1 MFTTI
6 EILVQ
11 FHSLTCSHTQRQ
23 RSKERGWGE
32 GMKLEEGGGEK
43 GTFLI
48 YNFGGSSHLFHP
60 VRSGEDQTV
69 QMISSSTAVV
79 CFPYGQIYKCCVQC
93 FCSFTVHQELR
104 TGCLTEAEGPDSLQL
119 LLWRGFCVSQFQRSS
134 PFLYPC
140 EILYAWQWL
149 VEMGTGCH

>member
-1 MFTTI
+1 MFTTLGT
-6 EILVQ
+6 LVQ
-11 FHSLTCSHTQRQ
+11 FHSPTCSHIQRQ
-23 RSKERGWGE
+23 RSKGEWGE
-32 GMKLEEGGGEK
+32 GDVARERGKGCGGGV
-43 GTFLI
+43 F

-60 VRSGEDQTV
+60 VRSGKDQTV

-79 CFPYGQIYKCCVQC
+79 CFPYGQIYKGCGKC

-104 TGCLTEAEGPDSLQL
+104 IGYLTEAEGPDSLQL
-119 LLWRGFCVSQFQRSS
+119 LLWRGFCVLQFQKSS

-149 VEMGTGCH
+149 VKMGTGCH